1 MELPPF
7 PCVPVHLDET
17 EHPGGVIAAFLKE
30 RPSSRWVLLG
40 THAVQT
46 HMQLWTA
53 WVKTT
58 RNELRGSCV
67 ARSIDAEFMRYLA
80 GTHHVSE
87 AFARAG
93 YQEGSGD
100 AWILHLPQAE
110 SSRNSLGHIQRKRSS
125 KRLIFPSTMQV
136 QAQINIDIRFLMIF
150 VILGPMVCLQTIVML
165 KNLKGKAWTAV
176 SRGWKSIA
184 FKSSKLVPVRGLI
197 VNTRKIQFPPLNMI
211 SKRIGFCQ
219 SIC

>member
-7 PCVPVHLDET
+7 PCVAVHLDET
-17 EHPGGVIAAFLKE
+17 EHPGGVIDAFLKE

-40 THAVQT
+40 AHAVQT

-110 SSRNSLGHIQRKRSS
+110 SSRNSLGHIHPFIPEVVTVPEEISTLLHLLGAETKDSPIS
-125 KRLIFPSTMQV
+125 LSIEGAELLGADAHSVEFDNLEERLIAHISMADDQS
-136 QAQINIDIRFLMIF
+136 
-150 VILGPMVCLQTIVML
+150 
-165 KNLKGKAWTAV
+165 V
-176 SRGWKSIA
+176 SHR
-184 FKSSKLVPVRGLI
+184 
-197 VNTRKIQFPPLNMI
+197 
-211 SKRIGFCQ
+211 
-219 SIC
+219 